1 MIFVA
6 GLCLEGLV
14 APWCLDAP
22 MNGRAFLLMWKFS
35 PALCSSPAIS
45 SPATTWEAIGR
56 IIETIRPQE
65 CRNYFANSG
74 YVSN

>member
-1 MIFVA
+1 MAALLWESDVKIKARLRKAAERSF
-6 GLCLEGLV
+6 
-14 APWCLDAP
+14 DALW
-22 MNGRAFLLMWKFS
+22 A
-35 PALCSSPAIS
+35 
-45 SPATTWEAIGR
+45 AIGR